1 MIGYLKGKIISIK
14 PSQALIDVSGVGYIV
29 NISFNTFDKISS
41 NDNVELFIHTH
52 VREDALSLFGFHS
65 EIEKEMF
72 ELLISVSGIGP
83 KLALSVLSGI
93 QVEDL
98 RTAISRGDL
107 NRIVAIP
114 GIGKKTAERLV
125 VELKQKVEKL
135 SEAIIGDESY
145 SSRNEAVAALVSLGY
160 NQKVAEKTVRDVTDI
175 LPNATL
181 EEIIKQ
187 ALKNLQ

>member
-1 MIGYLKGKIISIK
+1 MIGFLKGKILSIK
-14 PSQALIDVSGVGYIV
+14 PTQVLIDVSGVGYMV
-29 NISFNTFDKISS
+29 NTSVNTFDKISTKEEA
-41 NDNVELFIHTH
+41 ELFIHTH
-52 VREDALSLFGFHS
+52 VREDALSLFGFAS

-98 RTAISRGDL
+98 RAAISRGDL
-107 NRIVAIP
+107 NRIVAVP

-125 VELKQKVEKL
+125 VELKQKVERI
-135 SEAIIGDESY
+135 SESIKTDASY
-145 SSRNEAVAALVSLGY
+145 SSRSEAVAALVSLGY
-160 NQKVAEKTVRDVTDI
+160 NPKIAEKAARDVADVF
-175 LPNATL
+175 PDASL
-181 EEIIKQ
+181 ETIIKQ

>member
-1 MIGYLKGKIISIK
+1 M
-14 PSQALIDVSGVGYIV
+14 IDVSGVGYIV
-29 NISFNTFDKISS
+29 NTSVNTFDKISAKEEA
-41 NDNVELFIHTH
+41 ELFIHTH
-52 VREDALSLFGFHS
+52 VREDALSLFGFAA

-98 RTAISRGDL
+98 RAAISRGDL
-107 NRIVAIP
+107 HRIVAVP
-114 GIGKKTAERLV
+114 GIGKKTAERLI
-125 VELKQKVEKL
+125 VELKQKVEKI
-135 SEAIIGDESY
+135 SESIKTDASY

-160 NQKVAEKTVRDVTDI
+160 NPKVAEKVVRDVTDVF
-175 LPNATL
+175 PEASL
-181 EEIIKQ
+181 EAIIKQ